1 VARTFWFLGVHL
13 SVEPIMKAR
22 DIMTPNPAVVTPD
35 DPIARAAQIMRDSG
49 VGMVPVVDD
58 KSSLR
63 LKGVLT
69 DRDIVIRCVAER
81 HAPNCLV
88 SDHMTADDVE
98 TVTLDDDIHDVVAKM
113 ETDQVRRIPVIDE
126 SRRLTGV
133 IAQADVARKVG
144 PREPHVVQDLVEKVS
159 EPPADVV

>member
-1 VARTFWFLGVHL
+1 
-13 SVEPIMKAR
+13 MKAR

-35 DPIARAAQIMRDSG
+35 ELITKAAQIMRDSG

-58 KSSLR
+58 KSNLQ

-81 HAPNCLV
+81 HNTPNCHV
-88 SDHMTADDVE
+88 RDHMTADRVE
-98 TVTLDDDIHDVVAKM
+98 TVTVDEDVHDVVAKM
-113 ETDQVRRIPVIDE
+113 ESDQVRRIPVVGE
-126 SRRLTGV
+126 GRRLTGV

-159 EPPADVV
+159 EPPSNMA

>member
-1 VARTFWFLGVHL
+1 
-13 SVEPIMKAR
+13 MKAR

-35 DPIARAAQIMRDSG
+35 DPITTAAQIMRDSG

-81 HAPNCLV
+81 HTPNCRV
-88 SDHMTADDVE
+88 SDHMTADNVE
-98 TVTLDDDIHDVVAKM
+98 TVTTEDDVHDVVAKM
-113 ETDQVRRIPVIDE
+113 ETDQVRRIPVVDE

-133 IAQADVARKVG
+133 IAQADLAIKVG
-144 PREPHVVQDLVEKVS
+144 PREPHVVQDLVEKIS
-159 EPPADVV
+159 EAPADTA